1 MADITTINPD
11 AETASPEGRLV
22 DPGDALGA
30 TAATRRL
37 PFAARMQAILVVVM
51 VVAFIL
57 IGQQF
62 DKRIYQIG
70 LPLLVLASFTQIAF
84 GNIPPTAGV
93 RKSLGLLALTWVIVI
108 AFFVVA
114 VNIAPQLIAL
124 GR

>member
-1 MADITTINPD
+1 MADITTINPE
-11 AETASPEGRLV
+11 AETASPEGRRV
-22 DPGDALGA
+22 DPGDALRV

>member
-1 MADITTINPD
+1 MVDITTINPE
-11 AETASPEGRLV
+11 AESASPEGRVV
-22 DPGDALGA
+22 DPGEALDSPNVA
-30 TAATRRL
+30 RRF

-57 IGQQF
+57 IGQQI
-62 DKRIYQIG
+62 DKRIYQFG

-93 RKSLGLLALTWVIVI
+93 RRSLGLLALTWVIVI

-114 VNIAPQLIAL
+114 VNIAPQLISL

>member
-1 MADITTINPD
+1 MSEVTTINPE
-11 AETASPEGRLV
+11 AESASESGRVV
-22 DPGDALGA
+22 DPAEALAGPT
-30 TAATRRL
+30 TARRL

-51 VVAFIL
+51 IIAFIL

-62 DKRIYQIG
+62 DKRIYQVG
-70 LPLLVLASFTQIAF
+70 LPLLVLTAFTQIAF

-93 RKSLGLLALTWVIVI
+93 RKSLGLLALTWAIVI

-114 VNIAPQLIAL
+114 VNIAPQLIAM

>member
-1 MADITTINPD
+1 MADVTTINPE
-11 AETASPEGRLV
+11 AESASPEGRVV
-22 DPGDALGA
+22 DPAEALAGPA
-30 TAATRRL
+30 TARRL

-57 IGQQF
+57 IGQQI
-62 DKRIYQIG
+62 DKRIYQVG
-70 LPLLVLASFTQIAF
+70 LPLLVLGSFTQIAF

-93 RKSLGLLALTWVIVI
+93 KKSLALLALTWLIVI

-114 VNIAPQLIAL
+114 VNIAPQLITL